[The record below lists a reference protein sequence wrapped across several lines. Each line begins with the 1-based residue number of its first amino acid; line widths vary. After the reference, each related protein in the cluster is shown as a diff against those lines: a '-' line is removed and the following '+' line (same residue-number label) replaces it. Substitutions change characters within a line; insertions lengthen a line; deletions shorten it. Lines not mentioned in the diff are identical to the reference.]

1 MAKTNTSA
9 SSIKKLMTKY
19 ERELRKLANI
29 YQAEANRHAEGLP
42 EGIITQPSDAS
53 IVAQIYQGVAVD
65 FMKASAHL
73 TTCQY
78 KLAELKQGLRNI
90 KAKQR
95 RNAKKT

>member
-19 ERELRKLANI
+19 DRELRKLSKI
-29 YQAEANRHAEGLP
+29 YQAEADRHSKELP

-53 IVAQIYQGVAVD
+53 IVFQIYQGVAVD
-65 FMKASAHL
+65 FMSAAIHL
-73 TTCQY
+73 TARQD
-78 KLAELKQGLRNI
+78 KLVELKQSLRNI

-95 RNAKKT
+95 RNAKKA

>member
-19 ERELRKLANI
+19 ERELLKLANI
-29 YQAEANRHAEGLP
+29 YQAEAFRHTEVTPDGVVTKAGD
-42 EGIITQPSDAS
+42 SD
-53 IVAQIYQGVAVD
+53 IVCQIYQEVALD
-65 FMKASAHL
+65 FKAAADRL

-95 RNAKKT
+95 RNAKKA